1 MRKHPLV
8 YEINTWVW
16 LNDLSSRYNKPITLA
31 SIPDEVID
39 ELAGWGMDAIWTMGV
54 WERSPR
60 GREIA
65 LAHPDLQGDYNTALP
80 GWKPQDV
87 IGSPYAVHRYE
98 VDAVLGGTD
107 GLAKFRAQLRAR
119 QIGLI
124 LDYVP
129 NHVAVDHPWTL
140 EHPDFF
146 INGTDADLA
155 NIPGAFFRAS
165 NGIHSGAVIANGRDP
180 YFPAWTD
187 TAQVNAFSP
196 AFRSHMVTALLNIAQ
211 QCDGIRCDMA
221 MLMVTRIFA
230 QTWGTRAGKA
240 PDTEFWQEV
249 IPAVKKRAPN
259 FLFMA
264 EVYWDME
271 DELQRYGFDYTYDK
285 RLYDRLRHEPPHA
298 VRDHLLAS
306 LDYQSAM
313 VRFVENHDESR
324 AVTAFGVEG
333 SLAGAVISAALPG
346 MKLFHEGQ
354 FEGRRIK
361 LPVQLGTRPA
371 EPVNMQLR
379 DFYKRLLTELQKP
392 PYHEGAFMQLAA
404 NPILGEDNSH
414 EQILAF
420 AWALDKSWRIVAV
433 NMVNTP
439 VKGRLM
445 IPNPAW
451 RGTSPWRFED
461 VLTPGVVHLIPG
473 DQVLSIG
480 LALELAPHQ
489 ACIFAV
495 R

>member
-1 MRKHPLV
+1 MRKHPIV

-16 LNDLSSRYNKPITLA
+16 LDDLSKRFKKRITLA
-31 SIPDEVID
+31 TVPDEVIE
-39 ELAGWGMDAIWTMGV
+39 ELAAWGVDAVWMMGV

-65 LAHPDLQGDYNTALP
+65 LAHPDLQGDYNSALP
-80 GWKPQDV
+80 AWTPDDV
-87 IGSPYAVHRYE
+87 VGSPYAVHRYE
-98 VDAVLGGTD
+98 VDAHLGGRE
-107 GLAKFRAQLRAR
+107 GLAKFRAKLRHR
-119 QIGLI
+119 NIGLI

-129 NHVAVDHPWTL
+129 NHVAVDHHWTW
-140 EHPDFF
+140 EHPDYF
-146 INGTDADLA
+146 INGTESDLI
-155 NIPGAFFRAS
+155 NVPGGFYRATD
-165 NGIHSGAVIANGRDP
+165 GETAGEVIANGRDP

-196 AFRSHMVTALLNIAQ
+196 TFRQAVIDLLRYMAT

-221 MLMVTRIFA
+221 MLLVTRIFA
-230 QTWGTRAGKA
+230 QTWGARAGE
-240 PDTEFWQEV
+240 PPHTEFWQEV
-249 IPAVKKRAPN
+249 IPAVRESSPE
-259 FLFMA
+259 FIFMA

-271 DELQRYGFDYTYDK
+271 DELQRHGFNYTYDK

-306 LDYQSAM
+306 LDYQSQM
-313 VRFVENHDESR
+313 VRFTENHDEGR
-324 AVTAFGVEG
+324 ALSAFGLEA
-333 SLAGAVISAALPG
+333 SIASSVISAALPG

-354 FEGRRIK
+354 FEGRRTKI
-361 LPVQLGTRPA
+361 PVQLGSRPE
-371 EPVNMQLR
+371 EPINAQLR
-379 DFYKRLLTELQKP
+379 DFYKRFLSELQKQ

-404 NPILGEDNSH
+404 NPIMGEDTSH
-414 EQILAF
+414 EHILAF
-420 AWALDKSWRIVAV
+420 AWALEKSWRIVAV

-461 VLTPGVVHLIPG
+461 VLTPGIVHLIPG

-480 LALELAPHQ
+480 LALELSPHQ